1 MTRHLASTRP
11 FPVTYSSVHPHVH
24 VTAAFPGRPCQE
36 GALVL
41 APLPVG
47 ADGQP
52 FLGMDPS
59 APATWV
65 RPYNPQPGMI
75 AQLNFDGAKAQ
86 SYTPTGGTWRNP
98 MRDRQDVGRSWRRW
112 RQLWPSAR

>member
-1 MTRHLASTRP
+1 MIMVRHPLAALYGEELPGWGATWRRGARP
-11 FPVTYSSVHPHVH
+11 L
-24 VTAAFPGRPCQE
+24 PG

-65 RPYNPQPGMI
+65 RPWNPQPGMI
-75 AQLNFDGAKAQ
+75 AYLNFDGAKAQ
-86 SYTPTGGTWRNP
+86 ADTPMGGTWRNP
-98 MRDRQDVGRSWRRW
+98 MRDRADVKPKRWGRRR
-112 RQLWPSAR
+112 A

>member
-11 FPVTYSSVHPHVH
+11 FPAS
-24 VTAAFPGRPCQE
+24 TAPVSISFPVRPLPG
-36 GALVL
+36 GAVVL
-41 APLPVG
+41 APMPVG

-65 RPYNPQPGMI
+65 RPWNPQPGMV
-75 AQLNFDGAKAQ
+75 AYLNFDGAKAQ
-86 SYTPTGGTWRNP
+86 SDTPTGGVWRGP
-98 MRDRQDVGRSWRRW
+98 QRDRWLPRRPGI
-112 RQLWPSAR
+112 RRRG

>member
-1 MTRHLASTRP
+1 MTRHLASTRA
-11 FPVTYSSVHPHVH
+11 FPLSYSQVHPHVT
-24 VTAAFPGRPCQE
+24 VSDSFPGRPCRGGE
-36 GALVL
+36 LVMV
-41 APLPVG
+41 PLPVG

-75 AQLNFDGAKAQ
+75 ARLNFDGARQ
-86 SYTPTGGTWRNP
+86 QYDTPMGGTWRNP
-98 MRDRQDVGRSWRRW
+98 MRDRADVPKRRRW
-112 RQLWPSAR
+112 RRR